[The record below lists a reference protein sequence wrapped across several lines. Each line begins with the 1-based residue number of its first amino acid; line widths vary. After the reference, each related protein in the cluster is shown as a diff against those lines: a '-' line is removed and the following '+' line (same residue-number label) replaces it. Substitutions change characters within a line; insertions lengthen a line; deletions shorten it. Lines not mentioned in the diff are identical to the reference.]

1 MQKWL
6 TLVMVTVV
14 ALGTGCTASNPI
26 QRELGQASRL
36 ELTNK
41 TANLLELD
49 LVAGTTG
56 SEIQKDEVIAHISLA
71 PGQRTGVQTFPGR
84 YTLFPQKGDQP
95 FGNRSL
101 AFSGVRLDA
110 QDTQTI
116 TISER
121 QMDTFTGKATRL
133 VFQAS

>member
-1 MQKWL
+1 MRKL
-6 TLVMVTVV
+6 MSVLMMGVV
-14 ALGTGCTASNPI
+14 ALGTACTASNPI

-36 ELTNK
+36 ELANK
-41 TANLLELD
+41 TDHILELD
-49 LVAGTTG
+49 LVAGTTS
-56 SEIQKDEVIAHISLA
+56 SEIQKDEVIAHVSLA
-71 PGQRTGVQTFPGR
+71 PGEKTKVQTFPGR

-101 AFSGVRLDA
+101 AFSGVSLEAR
-110 QDTQTI
+110 DTQTV

-121 QMDTFTGKATRL
+121 QMQTLTGTANRL

>member
-1 MQKWL
+1 MRKL
-6 TLVMVTVV
+6 MTVVMAAVV
-14 ALGTGCTASNPI
+14 ALGTACTASNPI

-41 TANLLELD
+41 TASILEMD
-49 LVAGTTG
+49 LVAGTTS

-71 PGQRTGVQTFPGR
+71 PGEKTKLQTFPGR

-101 AFSGVRLDA
+101 AFSGVKLTAD
-110 QDTQTI
+110 DTQAV

-121 QMDTFTGKATRL
+121 ETQTISGTAKRL
-133 VFQAS
+133 VFQTK